1 MKIFQLKI
9 KNSCRLHFCC
19 VILYVATHF
28 TGVSEAAAQVELKAN
43 LPLAAVLIP
52 NVGVEFQVGKQTS
65 LQLDVLG
72 SFWNSID
79 GQPFQVNETF
89 LEFRYYRNSDLSGW
103 FSGAHLGYGMFA
115 FQKLNDLIIYP
126 HYNTKDSDGVYKSGR
141 SFFHGMTFGYK
152 KRFNKRWAMEL
163 FIGGGYAISFYK
175 GYDGVRRVD
184 FENDDFGY
192 RAFNLSGEVLLYR
205 GGLMLVYKL
214 LPYKEKIKTKVFA
227 KDL

>member
-1 MKIFQLKI
+1 MTTFERDFHDSYSPLLTIF
-9 KNSCRLHFCC
+9 NSLEEKEGFSYC
-19 VILYVATHF
+19 VIINSSH
-28 TGVSEAAAQVELKAN
+28 ELTCKYQQYF
-43 LPLAAVLIP
+43 
-52 NVGVEFQVGKQTS
+52 E
-65 LQLDVLG
+65 
-72 SFWNSID
+72 
-79 GQPFQVNETF
+79 E
-89 LEFRYYRNSDLSGW
+89 
-103 FSGAHLGYGMFA
+103 
-115 FQKLNDLIIYP
+115 QKSNDLIIYP

>member
-79 GQPFQVNETF
+79 GQPFQVNEVF
-89 LEFRYYRNSDLSGW
+89 FR
-103 FSGAHLGYGMFA
+103 
-115 FQKLNDLIIYP
+115 I
-126 HYNTKDSDGVYKSGR
+126 
-141 SFFHGMTFGYK
+141 
-152 KRFNKRWAMEL
+152 
-163 FIGGGYAISFYK
+163 
-175 GYDGVRRVD
+175 
-184 FENDDFGY
+184 
-192 RAFNLSGEVLLYR
+192 
-205 GGLMLVYKL
+205 
-214 LPYKEKIKTKVFA
+214 
-227 KDL
+227 

>member
-9 KNSCRLHFCC
+9 TNLSTLHSCC
-19 VILYVATHF
+19 VILYIASLF
-28 TGVSEAAAQVELKAN
+28 SGVSEASAQVEIKAN

-52 NVGVEFQVGKQTS
+52 NVGIEFQVGKKTS

-79 GQPFQVNETF
+79 GQPLQVNETF
-89 LEFRYYRNSDLSGW
+89 LEFRYYRKSDLSGW
-103 FSGAHLGYGMFA
+103 FAGVHLGYGMFT
-115 FQKLNDLIIYP
+115 FQKPNDLVIYP
-126 HYNTKDSDGVYKSGR
+126 HYNNTEDPNGVYKSGR

-175 GYDGVRRVD
+175 GYEGVKRVD
-184 FENDDFGY
+184 FENDGFGY

-205 GGLMLVYKL
+205 GGLMLVYKI
-214 LPYKEKIKTKVFA
+214 LPYKENKNKRVR
-227 KDL
+227 

>member
-1 MKIFQLKI
+1 M
-9 KNSCRLHFCC
+9 
-19 VILYVATHF
+19 
-28 TGVSEAAAQVELKAN
+28 
-43 LPLAAVLIP
+43 
-52 NVGVEFQVGKQTS
+52 
-65 LQLDVLG
+65 LG

-89 LEFRYYRNSDLSGW
+89 LEFRYYRKSDLSGW
-103 FSGAHLGYGMFA
+103 FAGAHLGYGMFT
-115 FQKLNDLIIYP
+115 FQKPNDLIIYP

-214 LPYKEKIKTKVFA
+214 LPYKEKIKTKVIA